1 MVWVRQA
8 ERLAGLVC
16 AGRGL
21 RSEPPGEG
29 AACPTALASYVVAV
43 GRDRN
48 RAAFAA
54 LFGHFAPR
62 LKTYFL
68 RYATVDDT
76 TAEELVQETML
87 LVWRKAA
94 LFDPERA
101 AASTWVFSIARN
113 LRVDAW
119 RLQQRRAAVKDGAG
133 QPVADLAPGS
143 DETVASARREAAL
156 HRAIQGLPREQG
168 HLLLLSYFEDR
179 SHAEIASRVGLPLG
193 TVKSRLRA
201 ALSRLRAA
209 MDKAP

>member
-1 MVWVRQA
+1 VWVRLA
-8 ERLAGLVC
+8 ERLAGLLR

-21 RSEPPGEG
+21 RSELAGDG
-29 AACPTALASYVVAV
+29 AACLTALASYVVAV
-43 GRDRN
+43 GQHRD

-54 LFGHFAPR
+54 LFVHFAPR
-62 LKTYFL
+62 LKTYFF

-76 TAEELVQETML
+76 TAEELMQETML

-94 LFDPERA
+94 LFDPDRA
-101 AASTWVFSIARN
+101 AVSTWVFSIARN

-119 RLQQRRAAVKDGAG
+119 RLQQRRDAVEDGAD
-133 QPVADLAPGS
+133 QLATDPAPGS
-143 DETVASARREAAL
+143 DEIVASALREVAL

>member
-1 MVWVRQA
+1 M
-8 ERLAGLVC
+8 LAC
-16 AGRGL
+16 
-21 RSEPPGEG
+21 
-29 AACPTALASYVVAV
+29 YVAAV
-43 GRDRN
+43 GRDRD
-48 RAAFAA
+48 RLAFAA

-68 RYATVDDT
+68 RYATVDET
-76 TAEELVQETML
+76 TAEELTQEAML

-119 RLQQRRAAVKDGAG
+119 RLQRRRTAVDDGAA
-133 QPVADLAPGS
+133 QLITASAAGS
-143 DETVASARREAAL
+143 DEIVASARREAAL

-168 HLLLLSYFEDR
+168 HLLLLSYFEER
-179 SHAEIASRVGLPLG
+179 SHAEIASSVGLPLG

-201 ALSRLRAA
+201 ALARLRAA